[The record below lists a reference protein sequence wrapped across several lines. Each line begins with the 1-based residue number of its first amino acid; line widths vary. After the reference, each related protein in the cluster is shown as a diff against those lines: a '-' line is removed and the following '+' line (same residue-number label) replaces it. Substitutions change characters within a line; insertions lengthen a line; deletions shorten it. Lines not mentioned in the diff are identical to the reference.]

1 MAFQKPLRVASVL
14 TFLLSF
20 SYPILA
26 QNSSSASSSAASSA
40 SSSATSTAA
49 FSTSSSAPTTAAG
62 KNAKRGL
69 SYPDSDNIADILNI
83 NQTNSLISWQYDWG
97 ITPPP
102 NLAQS
107 GVQYVP
113 MQWGSG
119 GIENLSDAV
128 TAQGAQIL
136 LTFNEP
142 DFNEQSN
149 IDPNDAAQLWMEYIE
164 PLKSKGVRLGGP
176 AVSSGSTGVPWL
188 TSFFAACSNCTIDFI
203 PIHWYGEG
211 VEGFYS
217 YLFQIYSQFGNR
229 TIWVTEYADTS
240 LNDTEVL
247 TFLNQTMDYMDTLD
261 FVERYAWFGYFRP
274 ENGSAYNMMN
284 NDGSLNTLGE
294 LYIGADTVETSGP
307 ATNTA
312 AGIPVGGAGPTQTLG
327 TVSVGPDQVPTIL
340 PSSAGRTNIWDS
352 HTWGLV
358 GMIGWVMWM
367 WL

>member
-136 LTFNEP
+136 LVSRDIWQCFILQRTYSLIIT
-142 DFNEQSN
+142 DFQ
-149 IDPNDAAQLWMEYIE
+149 
-164 PLKSKGVRLGGP
+164 
-176 AVSSGSTGVPWL
+176 
-188 TSFFAACSNCTIDFI
+188 
-203 PIHWYGEG
+203 
-211 VEGFYS
+211 
-217 YLFQIYSQFGNR
+217 
-229 TIWVTEYADTS
+229 
-240 LNDTEVL
+240 
-247 TFLNQTMDYMDTLD
+247 
-261 FVERYAWFGYFRP
+261 
-274 ENGSAYNMMN
+274 
-284 NDGSLNTLGE
+284 
-294 LYIGADTVETSGP
+294 
-307 ATNTA
+307 
-312 AGIPVGGAGPTQTLG
+312 
-327 TVSVGPDQVPTIL
+327 
-340 PSSAGRTNIWDS
+340 
-352 HTWGLV
+352 
-358 GMIGWVMWM
+358 
-367 WL
+367 

>member
-1 MAFQKPLRVASVL
+1 MAFQLLLRATSAL
-14 TFLLSF
+14 TCLLLLSPY
-20 SYPILA
+20 SAYA
-26 QNSSSASSSAASSA
+26 QSSSAASST
-40 SSSATSTAA
+40 SSS
-49 FSTSSSAPTTAAG
+49 SSSAPASTTSAATSSTG
-62 KNAKRGL
+62 KNTKRGL

-97 ITPPP
+97 LTPPA
-102 NLAQS
+102 NLAES

-119 GIENLSDAV
+119 GIENLSA
-128 TAQGAQIL
+128 TLSAQKADVL

-149 IDPNDAAQLWMEYIE
+149 IDPNDAAQLWMKYIE
-164 PLKSKGVRLGGP
+164 PLKSTGIRLGGP
-176 AVSSGSTGVPWL
+176 AVSSGTTGVPWL
-188 TSFFAACSNCTIDFI
+188 TSFFSACGNCTIDFL

-211 VEGFYS
+211 DEGFYS
-217 YLFQIYSQFGNR
+217 YLYQMNAQFNR

-247 TFLNQTMDYMDTLD
+247 SFMNDTMTTMDGIS

-274 ENGSAYNMMN
+274 ENGSAYNMLN
-284 NDGSLNTLGE
+284 TDGSLNSLGQ

-312 AGIPVGGAGPTQTLG
+312 AGIPGGGEGGPTPTLG
-327 TVSVGPDQVPTIL
+327 TVSVGSGQVPTFV
-340 PSSAGRTNIWDS
+340 PNSAVRGVDG
-352 HTWGLV
+352 HAWGVAGL
-358 GMIGWVMWM
+358 IGWMLWM
-367 WL
+367 WI